1 MLCKGL
7 EVVHGRMAES
17 AAMEIR
23 AEIKRVKL
31 AVDQMPNASTFVDEE
46 LKDNAFAY
54 ASVQVLRVGERE
66 DGWHTDGGASLLHAG
81 LTIFGTRK
89 LQVRLKDV
97 PGCISLE
104 QRPGSFY
111 VGNMCALEH
120 NVAHTAASAGCY
132 GDDVQIAVMLRSD
145 LFRESRARRID
156 ACPGPKELF
165 RIVNNEVAQHL
176 ATVPCPLPNIEDV
189 MAQRRL
195 GEGAD
200 AEPAG
205 EEMTPR

>member
-1 MLCKGL
+1 M
-7 EVVHGRMAES
+7 
-17 AAMEIR
+17 
-23 AEIKRVKL
+23 
-31 AVDQMPNASTFVDEE
+31 
-46 LKDNAFAY
+46 
-54 ASVQVLRVGERE
+54 
-66 DGWHTDGGASLLHAG
+66 
-81 LTIFGTRK
+81 
-89 LQVRLKDV
+89 
-97 PGCISLE
+97 
-104 QRPGSFY
+104 
-111 VGNMCALEH
+111 EH

-165 RIVNNEVAQHL
+165 RIVNKEVAQHL